1 MSFTS
6 LTSHVI
12 LLMLVSWM
20 GAELLASGN
29 RTIRRVFGKLSVLLG
44 MYALTCLLIDVSNLT
59 HGHAPFI
66 GLPVSGNH
74 AVRRGSVCDS
84 TYRRIQERTMMVDY
98 SDWLNSLPG
107 EFHLNTGWFLVI
119 AIVSVSVMFLI
130 LARCRDLTDSLG
142 WEKCQ
147 ACITSLIIAA
157 WAIGLLWLSTTTGTE
172 PQYLTFTEKTER
184 TFNVSHLRCENIG
197 GCPSKK
203 LPEDRTEAT
212 WLQGNRYVKG
222 WILVDGNK
230 VGLVG
235 SNGILL
241 TVKES

>member
-1 MSFTS
+1 MTPVP
-6 LTSHVI
+6 T
-12 LLMLVSWM
+12 VSETETPCREI
-20 GAELLASGN
+20 GNLPPSGGREVN
-29 RTIRRVFGKLSVLLG
+29 
-44 MYALTCLLIDVSNLT
+44 
-59 HGHAPFI
+59 
-66 GLPVSGNH
+66 
-74 AVRRGSVCDS
+74 
-84 TYRRIQERTMMVDY
+84 
-98 SDWLNSLPG
+98 
-107 EFHLNTGWFLVI
+107 

-222 WILVDGNK
+222 WITCGRQQSRSRWIQWNPI
-230 VGLVG
+230 
-235 SNGILL
+235 NG
-241 TVKES
+241 